1 MNLIPVC
8 RNAININI
16 KITNISIFSISE
28 QKLKN
33 TVQLTI

>member
-16 KITNISIFSISE
+16 NITNINIFSISE

-33 TVQLTI
+33 TVQLTK